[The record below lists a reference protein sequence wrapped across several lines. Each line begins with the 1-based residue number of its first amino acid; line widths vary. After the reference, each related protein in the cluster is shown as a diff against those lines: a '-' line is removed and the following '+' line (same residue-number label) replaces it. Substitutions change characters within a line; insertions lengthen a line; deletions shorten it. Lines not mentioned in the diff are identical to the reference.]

1 MFYVVETQRINCDFG
16 FFGILTLDHRW
27 LVKSF
32 EFLDLDDSSENF
44 AILTARNTERN
55 VSQWSQTPLPY
66 PTFASQSEINHEHMG
81 TRLWVTNFLHIIF
94 VLCEIACTN
103 HNIFRL

>member
-55 VSQWSQTPLPY
+55 VSQWSIFCPSQAPLPY
-66 PTFASQSEINHEHMG
+66 PTFGHRSQK
-81 TRLWVTNFLHIIF
+81 
-94 VLCEIACTN
+94 
-103 HNIFRL
+103 